1 MQLAADIG
9 ANVKSGV
16 NKKINYLVVGDDG
29 MNGKEE
35 KAYEFIQGGCEIKII
50 SESGFINLANTVSIE
65 A

>member
-29 MNGKEE
+29 MKGKEE
-35 KAYEFIQGGCEIKII
+35 KASELIQGGCEIKII